1 MFDVNIATVLIV
13 SLLVMVALGVHIAIA
28 LGMASALGIFLVT
41 GGSPSVVLAMLGS
54 TAYEALRAYEFA
66 VIPLFM
72 LMGEFVSRS
81 GAVTDV
87 YRAIQRSLR
96 RLPGR
101 LAVATLLGNAIF
113 SFVTGVSIASAAAFS
128 RIAYPE
134 MKRFGYHRGFALG
147 AVAGSSCLG
156 MLIPPSVLM
165 IVWGL
170 LTERSIGQI
179 FLAGVLPGLLLV
191 TLFVCY
197 VLVTAVLRPALVG
210 GGREIEARAQ
220 YAGAD
225 APEAAPPAASEATP
239 AVAPE
244 ASRLQ
249 AWTSGLGILSVVV
262 AVLGGI
268 WFGVFTPTEG
278 AGAGAFIGLMLA
290 IAKGMRFRGAMDAI
304 LSVGRTSAPIL
315 LLLVSAALYS
325 RTLAM
330 TGVSSGIQGAFLG
343 AELAPWLLLAGM
355 IGIWF
360 VLGMVIDSIS
370 IMLLTL
376 TIFEP
381 IAVGLGYDPIAF
393 AIIGILAIEA
403 GLLTP
408 PFGLLVYTVKAAIR
422 DEDENISIME
432 IFRSST
438 PYWIIMLIGLIA
450 IVNFPGI
457 ATYLPSLVF

>member
-1 MFDVNIATVLIV
+1 MFDVNIAAVLII

-41 GGSPSVVLAMLGS
+41 GGSFDIVLAMLGS

-72 LMGEFVSRS
+72 LMGEFISRS

-134 MKRFGYHRGFALG
+134 MKRFGYDRGFALG

-191 TLFVCY
+191 SLFVCY
-197 VLVTAVLRPALVG
+197 VLATAVLRPALVG
-210 GGREIEARAQ
+210 GGREMD
-220 YAGAD
+220 AD
-225 APEAAPPAASEATP
+225 VETADTVPG
-239 AVAPE
+239 
-244 ASRLQ
+244 ASRWQ
-249 AWTSGLGILSVVV
+249 TWSSGLGILLVII

-290 IAKGMRFRGAMDAI
+290 IAKGMRVRGAIDSI

-343 AELAPWLLLAGM
+343 SELLPWMLLAGM

-360 VLGMVIDSIS
+360 ILGMVIDSIS

-381 IAVGLGYDPIAF
+381 IAVNLGYDPIAF
-393 AIIGILAIEA
+393 AIVGILAIEA

-408 PFGLLVYTVKAAIR
+408 PFGLLVYTVKAAVR
-422 DEDENISIME
+422 EEDDTISIME

-438 PYWIIMLIGLIA
+438 PYWIIMLIGMIA
-450 IVNFPGI
+450 IVNFPQI
-457 ATYLPSLVF
+457 ATFLPDLVF

>member
-13 SLLVMVALGVHIAIA
+13 SLLVMVGLGVHIAIA
-28 LGMASALGIFLVT
+28 LGMTSALGIFLIT
-41 GGSPSVVLAMLGS
+41 GGNFDVVLAMLGS
-54 TAYEALRAYEFA
+54 TAYESLRAYEFA

-72 LMGEFVSRS
+72 LMGEFIAKS

-87 YRAIQRSLR
+87 YQAIHRNLR
-96 RLPGR
+96 RIPGR

-134 MKRFGYHRGFALG
+134 MKKFGYDRGFALG
-147 AVAGSSCLG
+147 TVAGSSCLG

-179 FLAGVLPGLLLV
+179 FLAGVLPGLLLLG
-191 TLFVCY
+191 LFVSY
-197 VLVTAVLRPALVG
+197 VLVIAILKPSLVG
-210 GGREIEARAQ
+210 TDKKTQ
-220 YAGAD
+220 NPD
-225 APEAAPPAASEATP
+225 TLSPESSVPSAKQVWSSVFSIIFV
-239 AVAPE
+239 VA
-244 ASRLQ
+244 
-249 AWTSGLGILSVVV
+249 

-278 AGAGAFIGLMLA
+278 AGAGAFIGLIMA
-290 IAKGMRFRGAMDAI
+290 IAKGMRTREIVDAI

-330 TGVSSGIQGAFLG
+330 TGVSSAIQDTFLG
-343 AELAPWLLLAGM
+343 TDMLPWM
-355 IGIWF
+355 IIAAMVAIWF
-360 VLGMVIDSIS
+360 ILGTVIDSIS
-370 IMLLTL
+370 IMLLTV

-381 IAVGLGYDPIAF
+381 IAVSLGYDPIAF
-393 AIIGILAIEA
+393 AIVGILAIEA

-408 PFGLLVYTVKAAIR
+408 PFGLLVYTVKAAIQ
-422 DEDENISIME
+422 DENDNISIMQ

-438 PYWIIMLIGLIA
+438 PYWIIMLTGIIA
-450 IVNFPGI
+450 ITAYPQI
-457 ATYLPSLVF
+457 ATYLPSLMF